1 MNNEDFIKEQR
12 ERILKRLKMTRRNET
27 ICLRDWE
34 VEILIEWMN
43 ELKGREEHESV
54 DTRRNS
60 ESG

>member
-12 ERILKRLKMTRRNET
+12 ERILKRLKMTRKNET

-43 ELKGREEHESV
+43 ELKGRKEHESA

>member
-1 MNNEDFIKEQR
+1 MDNEDFIREQR
-12 ERILKRLKMTRRNET
+12 DRIMRRLKLTRRNET

-34 VEILIEWMN
+34 VDILVEWIEEM
-43 ELKGREEHESV
+43 KRRGKHESV

>member
-34 VEILIEWMN
+34 VDILVEWIEEM
-43 ELKGREEHESV
+43 KRRGKHE
-54 DTRRNS
+54 
-60 ESG
+60 

>member
-12 ERILKRLKMTRRNET
+12 ERILKRLKMTRQNET

-34 VEILIEWMN
+34 VEILIEWIN
-43 ELKGREEHESV
+43 ELKGRKAHESV

>member
-34 VEILIEWMN
+34 TGILVEWIEEM
-43 ELKGREEHESV
+43 KRREKHE
-54 DTRRNS
+54 
-60 ESG
+60 

>member
-34 VEILIEWMN
+34 VEILIEWIN
-43 ELKGREEHESV
+43 ELKGRKEHE
-54 DTRRNS
+54 
-60 ESG
+60 

>member
-34 VEILIEWMN
+34 VEILIEWIN
-43 ELKGREEHESV
+43 ELKGRKEHESA

>member
-34 VEILIEWMN
+34 VEILIEWIN
-43 ELKGREEHESV
+43 ELKGRKEHESV

>member
-1 MNNEDFIKEQR
+1 MDNEDFIREQR
-12 ERILKRLKMTRRNET
+12 ERIMRRLKLTRRNET

-34 VEILIEWMN
+34 VEILIEWIN
-43 ELKGREEHESV
+43 ELKGRKNHESV

>member
-34 VEILIEWMN
+34 VEILIEWIN
-43 ELKGREEHESV
+43 ELKGRKEHESV

-60 ESG
+60 EGG